1 VTAVLP
7 YVLATAAP
15 AAAPSSSSSVW
26 VTLAI
31 AVIGS
36 SALAAGFTGW
46 LNRKKISREA
56 ESIQLESMDK
66 VMERLNKEITRQDTL
81 IAVLRTEG
89 ERRAEADEKRIQ
101 ALTREVDSLT
111 RRLDT
116 AEHNAG
122 ESRQRADAA
131 EGQARALRLEVVG
144 LQYAVQQYAARV
156 SGLENELRAGGRP
169 VPDWDG
175 PQIPDVDA
183 GLRALLE
190 DRHPR

>member
-1 VTAVLP
+1 MLHHVL
-7 YVLATAAP
+7 AAP
-15 AAAPSSSSSVW
+15 ASAPSSASSVW

-81 IAVLRTEG
+81 IEVLRTEG
-89 ERRAEADEKRIQ
+89 ERRAAADEKRIQ
-101 ALTREVDSLT
+101 ALTREVDTLT
-111 RRLDT
+111 RRLDAT
-116 AEHNAG
+116 EHKASAS
-122 ESRQRADAA
+122 EQRADNA
-131 EGQARALRLEVVG
+131 EDQARTLRFEVVG

-156 SGLENELRAGGRP
+156 AGLENELRVSGRP
-169 VPDWDG
+169 VPDWDC
-175 PQIPDVDA
+175 PEIPDVDA
-183 GLRALLE
+183 ELRASL
-190 DRHPR
+190 RRPR